1 MKRPVLLAVALGTLS
16 FISQVSDAANRLDQY
31 LCVPDKKVGFESY
44 DNDQLNVYGATTL
57 QAGKNFTISSLFSG
71 DTTLKFVIIEAG
83 TSHPAG
89 YCEYGFNDWGIL
101 FCDIGRAEF
110 KFNKYNGRFITVFT
124 GGYDDYPR
132 GAYMEIGKC
141 SSLSVP

>member
-1 MKRPVLLAVALGTLS
+1 MTRPVLFAVVLGALSIT
-16 FISQVSDAANRLDQY
+16 SQVSDAANLLDQY
-31 LCVPDKKVGFESY
+31 LCVPDKKVGFEYY
-44 DNDQLNVYGATTL
+44 DNQLDVYGATTL
-57 QAGKNFTISSLFSG
+57 QAGKNFTISTASSQ
-71 DTTLKFVIIEAG
+71 DSTVKFLIVETG
-83 TSHPAG
+83 TSRPSG

-101 FCDIGRAEF
+101 FCDIRSAEF

-141 SSLSVP
+141 SSLR